1 MHPQQEEKDVFQKRS
16 EVTVMDIAALS
27 MSLNQI
33 NTSSEV
39 GVAMLSKALD
49 TQETMG
55 AEMVK
60 MMEQSVNPHIGA
72 NIDVSV

>member
-1 MHPQQEEKDVFQKRS
+1 
-16 EVTVMDIAALS
+16 MDIAALS

>member
-1 MHPQQEEKDVFQKRS
+1 
-16 EVTVMDIAALS
+16 MDIAGLS
-27 MSLNQI
+27 TVLNQT
-33 NTSSEV
+33 NTASEV

-60 MMEQSVNPHIGA
+60 MMEQSVMPHLGG
-72 NIDVSV
+72 NIDYSV

>member
-1 MHPQQEEKDVFQKRS
+1 
-16 EVTVMDIAALS
+16 MDIAALS

-33 NTSSEV
+33 NTSSEI

-55 AEMVK
+55 TEMVK

-72 NIDVSV
+72 NFDVSV

>member
-1 MHPQQEEKDVFQKRS
+1 
-16 EVTVMDIAALS
+16 MDIAAMS

-33 NTSSEV
+33 NTSSDI

>member
-1 MHPQQEEKDVFQKRS
+1 
-16 EVTVMDIAALS
+16 MDIAALS
-27 MSLNQI
+27 VSLNQI

-39 GVAMLSKALD
+39 GVAMLSKALE

>member
-1 MHPQQEEKDVFQKRS
+1 MPARS
-16 EVTVMDIAALS
+16 SSSL
-27 MSLNQI
+27 MSSVGGI
-33 NTSSEV
+33 KAPSKI